1 MESDA
6 MGMWVS
12 GMLLLQSA
20 RSEVVRFAG
29 TEVGAV
35 PAGWQ

>member
-1 MESDA
+1 MRV

-12 GMLLLQSA
+12 GMLLLLQSA